1 MSKLF
6 CMSAMW
12 MITLFAAGIDL
23 SQYEKSETE
32 KTPVPPVI
40 NPSFEEGAK
49 GWKLKGKAKVERG
62 FGTVAS
68 GGLLLERSNPE
79 EYQLSSQSLRLK
91 PGRIY
96 NFSIMIRSE
105 DVKGSNDA
113 GDSLGKSRR
122 QKTGNRKVYR
132 GGAFLLRL
140 RLPL

>member
-1 MSKLF
+1 
-6 CMSAMW
+6 MW

-91 PGRIY
+91 QGRIY

-105 DVKGSNDA
+105 E
-113 GDSLGKSRR
+113 
-122 QKTGNRKVYR
+122 
-132 GGAFLLRL
+132 
-140 RLPL
+140 

>member
-1 MSKLF
+1 MKNRKRKRHRF
-6 CMSAMW
+6 R
-12 MITLFAAGIDL
+12 
-23 SQYEKSETE
+23 
-32 KTPVPPVI
+32 PVI
-40 NPSFEEGAK
+40 NPSFEEGTK

-105 DVKGSNDA
+105 DVKG
-113 GDSLGKSRR
+113 GDRRGGTFAVEFSDKNGKWI
-122 QKTGNRKVYR
+122 R
-132 GGAFLLRL
+132 GGAYPNGASRHSRL
-140 RLPL
+140 DPDRDKSSESP